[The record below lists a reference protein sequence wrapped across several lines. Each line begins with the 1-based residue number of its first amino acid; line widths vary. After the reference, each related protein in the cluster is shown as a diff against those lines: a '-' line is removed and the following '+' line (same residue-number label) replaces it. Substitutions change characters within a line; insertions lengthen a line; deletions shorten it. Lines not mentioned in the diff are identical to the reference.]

1 MFAPV
6 TVDRLF
12 SISECMTLRSLATAT
27 LAAAALVGGVR
38 VSEIRSAE
46 IAWLDHEGEAAWAL
60 DRCLRAVA
68 DANRES
74 FGFEIEEFQEPMQTA
89 RYAASESGHFDWHMD
104 VGDGPIAMRRKVTIV
119 AQLSDPGDY
128 EGGRLEINVD
138 GRPRAASIEQGS
150 AIVFP
155 SFALHR
161 VEPVSEGERWSLTL
175 WAHGPT
181 FR

>member
-6 TVDRLF
+6 MFESLF
-12 SISECMTLRSLATAT
+12 SITECAALRSLAAAS

-38 VSEIRSAE
+38 AQEIRSAE
-46 IAWLDHEGEAAWAL
+46 IAWLDHEGSASWAF
-60 DRCLRAVA
+60 DRCFRAVV
-68 DANRES
+68 DANRD
-74 FGFEIEEFQEPMQTA
+74 GFAFEVEEFAEPMQTA
-89 RYAASESGHFDWHMD
+89 RYAASEAGHFDWHMD
-104 VGDGPIAMRRKVTIV
+104 VGDGPIAMRRKLTMV
-119 AQLSDPGDY
+119 AQLSDPADY
-128 EGGRLEINVD
+128 RGGRLEINGD
-138 GRPRAASIEQGS
+138 GRARQAPTGQGS
-150 AIVFP
+150 VVVFP